1 MAAEYSKL
9 AAEATE
15 KEENSSRAIGDLN
28 QRKLELE
35 TIVDMQRRQIS
46 DLNAS
51 LAVHGNNSH
60 PMLRVMTVDRTR
72 YVT

>member
-1 MAAEYSKL
+1 MDCVQVNEEQLQKMAAEYSKL
-9 AAEATE
+9 AVEAAE

-46 DLNAS
+46 DLNTS
-51 LAVHGNNSH
+51 LAVHGGNPH
-60 PMLRVMTVDRTR
+60 PI
-72 YVT
+72 